1 MYLFQKIKNGLE
13 LYSIEQGRQ
22 TVDFI
27 KPLSNRCKIYT
38 VDKYMLKSK
47 RCIAGYTLRL
57 LFSFQEIRVR
67 NI

>member
-1 MYLFQKIKNGLE
+1 MYLFQKIENGLE

-22 TVDFI
+22 TVNI
-27 KPLSNRCKIYT
+27 EKPLSYRCKIYT
-38 VDKYMLKSK
+38 VDKYMLNGK

-57 LFSFQEIRVR
+57 FFSFQEIRVR

>member
-22 TVDFI
+22 TVDI
-27 KPLSNRCKIYT
+27 EKPLSYRCKIYA
-38 VDKYMLKSK
+38 VDKYMLNCK
-47 RCIAGYTLRL
+47 RCIAVYTLRPF
-57 LFSFQEIRVR
+57 FSFQEIRVR